1 MKQALENTKQEL
13 NNQKQISQSKMESK
27 DLYINLVEKK
37 LKEKNNT
44 QENILIKETHLLNQ
58 EKRYELCEISKNL
71 FELNKFDECLEY
83 SNKVLSIDPK
93 NIFILDMKS
102 FALFKLNKFEESI
115 EYANKVLSFDL
126 KNIHALDI
134 KSLSLFNLD
143 KFDESIE
150 CSDKVL

>member
-1 MKQALENTKQEL
+1 MTAEIDKMKQALENTKQEL

-27 DLYINLVEKK
+27 NLYINLLEKK

-44 QENILIKETHLLNQ
+44 QENISIKETDLLNQ
-58 EKRYELCEISKNL
+58 ETCYELCEKSKNL
-71 FELNKFDECLEY
+71 FKLNKFEDSLEY

-102 FALFKLNKFEESI
+102 
-115 EYANKVLSFDL
+115 
-126 KNIHALDI
+126 
-134 KSLSLFNLD
+134 LSLFNLD